1 MSKPIRIT
9 QAMKKEI
16 MEDVAKRLDSM
27 VLSDGKAT
35 LDLNY
40 YYPGKDKATVIFS
53 RIAWEKQVRLVDEFS
68 SEVGWHGLVR
78 RDPDDATKFYID
90 DLITFPQEV
99 TGATVT
105 PTQGEYDRWNA
116 MLPPEQRNTMRY
128 HGHSRVE
135 RGTSPSGT
143 DTTFQKDIIG
153 RLNGDGFTPE
163 ERERMMEEL
172 GDSAFYIF
180 MIWNKRREHYARIFD
195 LYNNIEYGTSEVDIV
210 HDGEDPLADFIADAK
225 SKVKQKTY
233 STYAGNYVSNYGGY
247 SGYGGYNGYSAS
259 KSTSTP
265 ASTTPAIPDKK
276 EDKTINFPSG
286 SRADMDD
293 KSHQQFP
300 SGYFDGQTTIYDD

>member
-9 QAMKKEI
+9 DAMKKEI
-16 MEDVAKRLDSM
+16 MEDVAKKLDSM
-27 VLSDGKAT
+27 VLADGKAT

-128 HGHSRVE
+128 HGHSHVNM
-135 RGTSPSGT
+135 GTSPSGT

-163 ERERMMEEL
+163 ERQRMMEEL

-233 STYAGNYVSNYGGY
+233 STYTGNYGGNYGGY
-247 SGYGGYNGYSAS
+247 GGYGGYNGYSAG
-259 KSTSTP
+259 KSTSALANTV
-265 ASTTPAIPDKK
+265 PAIPDKK
-276 EDKTINFPSG
+276 EDKKINFPSG

-293 KSHQQFP
+293 KSHQEFP
-300 SGYFDGQTTIYDD
+300 SGYFDGQTTIYD

>member
-116 MLPPEQRNTMRY
+116 MLPTEQRNTMRY
-128 HGHSRVE
+128 HGHSHVNM
-135 RGTSPSGT
+135 GTSPSGT

>member
-40 YYPGKDKATVIFS
+40 YYPGKDKATVVFS
-53 RIAWEKQVRLVDEFS
+53 RIAWEKQIRLVDEFS

-78 RDPDDATKFYID
+78 RDPEDATKFYID

-128 HGHSRVE
+128 HGHSHVNM
-135 RGTSPSGT
+135 GTSPSGT

-163 ERERMMEEL
+163 ERERILEEL

-180 MIWNKRREHYARIFD
+180 MIWNKSRQHYARIFD
-195 LYNNIEYGTSEVDIV
+195 LYNNIEYGTGEVDII

-225 SKVKQKTY
+225 SKVKQKTCSY
-233 STYAGNYVSNYGGY
+233 GSNYSGY
-247 SGYGGYNGYSAS
+247 SGYGGYSGYSAS
-259 KSTSTP
+259 KTTSMP
-265 ASTTPAIPDKK
+265 ASAAAPAIPDKK

-293 KSHQQFP
+293 ASHQKFP
-300 SGYFDGQTTIYDD
+300 SGYFNGQTTIFED

>member
-128 HGHSRVE
+128 HGHSHVNM
-135 RGTSPSGT
+135 GTSPSGT

-163 ERERMMEEL
+163 ER
-172 GDSAFYIF
+172 
-180 MIWNKRREHYARIFD
+180 
-195 LYNNIEYGTSEVDIV
+195 
-210 HDGEDPLADFIADAK
+210 
-225 SKVKQKTY
+225 
-233 STYAGNYVSNYGGY
+233 
-247 SGYGGYNGYSAS
+247 
-259 KSTSTP
+259 
-265 ASTTPAIPDKK
+265 
-276 EDKTINFPSG
+276 
-286 SRADMDD
+286 
-293 KSHQQFP
+293 
-300 SGYFDGQTTIYDD
+300 